1 MANSD
6 LHSASCALL
15 LLLLTLGWRAS
26 TGVPVPDLS
35 TEKCEQCSLLFRSL
49 LLNFTDL
56 LNSSKVCFGITSNKV
71 VLKSKAQTLL
81 TCTPTLSQNQGCLVQ
96 GNSSFNESECLRNI
110 MKDLA
115 HYDTVIQSYIKS
127 SLRNP
132 EEEVP
137 PLNQTLGIIQ
147 SLRKNCAMM
156 TNGEDDSAEEVTV
169 PVWGSESFINR
180 QDMCNMLR
188 GFYVRTITI
197 NRAMGYISS
206 GDHRK

>member
-1 MANSD
+1 MKHPNFP
-6 LHSASCALL
+6 LFVHCALL

-56 LNSSKVCFGITSNKV
+56 LNSSVCFGITSNKV

-81 TCTPTLSQNQGCLVQ
+81 TCTPTLSQVTSVMM
-96 GNSSFNESECLRNI
+96 SSLSHLSWQSECLRNI

-156 TNGEDDSAEEVTV
+156 TNGEDDSEVTV